1 MSMLEDFW
9 LPRREGGRGT
19 EISTL
24 PGGEN
29 LGQIDDIIYFQKRLY
44 RSLNVP
50 INRLE
55 QEAQFSLGRST
66 EINRDEVKFQKFID
80 RLRKRF
86 SMLFT
91 EILKKQLIMKAIITE
106 EDWKQWQQDIIV
118 DFVRDNHFSELKD
131 AELLQNR
138 LQTLDTMQQYV
149 GEFFSKEYVMKNVLQ
164 LDDNDIE
171 DMKKQIEQEKAAG
184 EIPDDEQGD
193 EDGN

>member
-1 MSMLEDFW
+1 MSILEDFW

-164 LDDNDIE
+164 LDDDAIE